1 MTLMGWRG
9 AGGGGAASTG
19 WYYFAGGLLMIL
31 GGLGEWILGN
41 TFPFVVFCS
50 FGAFWL
56 GFAATLQPFYNAY
69 GAYADPNVAGSTGLE
84 SIGYNVGLAYF
95 LIMMSILCL
104 VYLICS
110 IRTNLIFFLIF
121 FTLVPAF
128 SLLAGSYLQAAN
140 GRAALAAKLAE
151 ASGAFCFVTCLCGW
165 YIFLAIMLASV
176 DFPLDLPLVDLS
188 SVISGASEKRANRG
202 IGLEFVRQ
210 LAAKP
215 SNTIIAGVRSKSGD
229 ISELEGLNSNSNI
242 HIIECDVS
250 SLDSLS
256 SIEFRVAEI
265 LTKTGASLDFLF
277 NVAGINATSTT
288 DTSLTL
294 NPKRLNEHMQT
305 NVLGPA
311 KIVESLRK
319 YLARGATVLNMSSGL
334 GSLTVATDVTK
345 CCTYSMSKAALN
357 MLTLHQ
363 AKDLKA
369 HGVKVICMDP
379 GWVKTR
385 MGGKGA
391 VIEAK
396 VSVESML
403 DVVTGLKDIDSGKF
417 YRYDG
422 APVPW

>member
-1 MTLMGWRG
+1 M
-9 AGGGGAASTG
+9 
-19 WYYFAGGLLMIL
+19 
-31 GGLGEWILGN
+31 
-41 TFPFVVFCS
+41 
-50 FGAFWL
+50 
-56 GFAATLQPFYNAY
+56 AT
-69 GAYADPNVAGSTGLE
+69 
-84 SIGYNVGLAYF
+84 YF
-95 LIMMSILCL
+95 L
-104 VYLICS
+104 
-110 IRTNLIFFLIF
+110 T
-121 FTLVPAF
+121 
-128 SLLAGSYLQAAN
+128 G
-140 GRAALAAKLAE
+140 
-151 ASGAFCFVTCLCGW
+151 
-165 YIFLAIMLASV
+165 
-176 DFPLDLPLVDLS
+176 
-188 SVISGASEKRANRG
+188 ANRG

-229 ISELEGLNSNSNI
+229 ISELESLNNNSNI

-277 NVAGINATSTT
+277 NVAGINATST

-294 NPKRLNEHMQT
+294 DSKSLNEHMQT

-369 HGVKVICMDP
+369 NGIKVICMDP

-391 VIEAK
+391 MIEAK

-403 DVVTGLKDIDSGKF
+403 DVVAGLKESDSGKF

>member
-1 MTLMGWRG
+1 M
-9 AGGGGAASTG
+9 
-19 WYYFAGGLLMIL
+19 
-31 GGLGEWILGN
+31 
-41 TFPFVVFCS
+41 
-50 FGAFWL
+50 
-56 GFAATLQPFYNAY
+56 AT
-69 GAYADPNVAGSTGLE
+69 
-84 SIGYNVGLAYF
+84 YF
-95 LIMMSILCL
+95 L
-104 VYLICS
+104 
-110 IRTNLIFFLIF
+110 T
-121 FTLVPAF
+121 
-128 SLLAGSYLQAAN
+128 G
-140 GRAALAAKLAE
+140 
-151 ASGAFCFVTCLCGW
+151 
-165 YIFLAIMLASV
+165 
-176 DFPLDLPLVDLS
+176 
-188 SVISGASEKRANRG
+188 ANRG

-229 ISELEGLNSNSNI
+229 ISELESLNNNSNI

-277 NVAGINATSTT
+277 NVAGINATST
-288 DTSLTL
+288 DTSLNL
-294 NPKRLNEHMQT
+294 DPKSLNEHMQT

-319 YLARGATVLNMSSGL
+319 SLARGATVLNMSSGL

-369 HGVKVICMDP
+369 NGIKVICMDP

-391 VIEAK
+391 MIEAK

-403 DVVTGLKDIDSGKF
+403 DVVAGLKESDSGKF